1 MTDHIIY
8 LWIFNFTNL
17 GQRQIQPIMPFGK
30 IKSLPDTG
38 QHPQCQY
45 IYFEETQCL
54 QIIFVP
60 LQVGSVIHAG
70 IYQGTELVQIT
81 LCNNKTTGMLPQLPW
96 KPDILMRQFEY
107 LTQMRIVGIKALFLQ
122 ALQINIIIP
131 MTADHARQTADSIH
145 G

>member
-1 MTDHIIY
+1 
-8 LWIFNFTNL
+8 
-17 GQRQIQPIMPFGK
+17 
-30 IKSLPDTG
+30 
-38 QHPQCQY
+38 
-45 IYFEETQCL
+45 
-54 QIIFVP
+54 
-60 LQVGSVIHAG
+60 
-70 IYQGTELVQIT
+70 
-81 LCNNKTTGMLPQLPW
+81 MLPQLPW